1 MKFVRTVDG
10 LNRLIFWV
18 LAAFMLGMTLCTLW
32 QVLVRF
38 LFTGLGWEIA
48 APWSEEVA
56 RYLMIWV
63 IFLGAGV
70 ACRKAQLIS
79 LEVVVSMLPAPLGR
93 SLRYGALLACLG
105 FFALMIHL
113 GLQFV
118 EFGEIETSPVLSMPK
133 TWVYLAMPLGFGVM
147 LINTVALMVECLAQ
161 GVDIRHAG
169 QQQPQE

>member
-1 MKFVRTVDG
+1 MKFVKGVDG

-32 QVLVRF
+32 QVIVRF
-38 LFTGLGWEIA
+38 LFTGMGMDVA
-48 APWSEEVA
+48 APWSEEVS

-63 IFLGAGV
+63 IFLGAGL

-79 LEVVVSMLPAPLGR
+79 LEVVVTLLPASWGR
-93 SLRYGALLACLG
+93 LLRYSALLACLA
-105 FFALMIHL
+105 FFTLMIYL
-113 GLQFV
+113 GLQFM
-118 EFGEIETSPVLSMPK
+118 EFGEVETSPVLSMPK

-147 LINTVALMVECLAQ
+147 FVNTVALMVECLLQ